1 MRGIRC
7 EGRKDRAGWGQQ
19 DCWLQPA
26 SPSVEHS
33 LRVQGILPA
42 AGGSWAKG
50 KAVLILFVTGGDSFF
65 GSVPRC
71 TSVLI
76 WDFFPG
82 PEGALFQTV
91 EQPEWGCSP
100 RCLGDL
106 PQHTRRV
113 RRDEAFRCYTDFVQE
128 AAQEPL

>member
-65 GSVPRC
+65 WLCPQVHLGVDLGFLPRARRSAVPNCR
-71 TSVLI
+71 
-76 WDFFPG
+76 
-82 PEGALFQTV
+82 
-91 EQPEWGCSP
+91 
-100 RCLGDL
+100 
-106 PQHTRRV
+106 
-113 RRDEAFRCYTDFVQE
+113 
-128 AAQEPL
+128 AA